1 MEVVLQRVG
10 LMFKTSL
17 SLRRGFQKRFLLIS
31 PRILMIEVL
40 ILHIKR
46 KEMLIHQKRDQLV
59 VSVVRRMGESALL
72 ELLVTMVVER
82 VAIW

>member
-1 MEVVLQRVG
+1 
-10 LMFKTSL
+10 
-17 SLRRGFQKRFLLIS
+17 
-31 PRILMIEVL
+31 MIEVL
-40 ILHIKR
+40 VLTLNEG
-46 KEMLIHQKRDQLV
+46 EMLIHQKRDQLV